1 MINSLSIIIP
11 ALNEEESIPK
21 LLEEINLEFKKIN
34 CNLEIIVV
42 DDFSNNELSN
52 FIIKT
57 ENLKIIRNTSRL
69 GQYRSTL
76 KGVDESLN
84 EFICTIDGDGQNPP
98 KEIIKLLNLYNEN
111 FGDVDVIAGIRN
123 KRKDKLIRKNYS
135 KFANFLIRKLTGS
148 KMIDLGCSLKIFN
161 KSHLEELRFSGDIHR
176 ILLILFEKRGLRIIQ
191 KEVEH
196 KERKYGKTNYGF
208 GRIIPVFV
216 DSLIVL
222 ITSGMQT
229 TPRYVLGKISA
240 FFLAISLISFGI
252 SLYQKYFLEIFV
264 HRNPIFL
271 LGITFLF
278 ISVQLFIST
287 VITFFIENKNNQ

>member
-21 LLEEINLEFKKIN
+21 LLEDIDFEFKKIN
-34 CNLEIIVV
+34 CALEIILV
-42 DDFSNNELSN
+42 DDFSNNKLTN
-52 FIIKT
+52 FISKK
-57 ENLKIIRNTSRL
+57 ENLKIIRNSSRL

-76 KGVDESLN
+76 IGADEASN
-84 EFICTIDGDGQNPP
+84 DFICIIDGDGQNPP
-98 KEIIKLLNLYNEN
+98 KEIIKLLNLFNEN
-111 FGDVDVIAGIRN
+111 FGDVDVVAGIRN
-123 KRKDKLIRKNYS
+123 KRKDKPIRKYYS
-135 KFANFLIRKLTGS
+135 KFANFLIRRLTGS
-148 KMIDLGCSLKIFN
+148 KVIDLGCSLKIFN
-161 KSHLEELRFSGDIHR
+161 KSLLEDLRFSGDIHR
-176 ILLILFEKRGLRIIQ
+176 ILLILFEKRGLKIIQ

-196 KERKYGKTNYGF
+196 KERTHGKTNYGF

-216 DSLIVL
+216 DSLILL

-229 TPRYVLGKISA
+229 TPRYVLGRIST
-240 FFLAISLISFGI
+240 FFLVISVISFGI
-252 SLYQKYFLEIFV
+252 SLYQKYFMETFV

-287 VITFFIENKNNQ
+287 IITFFIENKK